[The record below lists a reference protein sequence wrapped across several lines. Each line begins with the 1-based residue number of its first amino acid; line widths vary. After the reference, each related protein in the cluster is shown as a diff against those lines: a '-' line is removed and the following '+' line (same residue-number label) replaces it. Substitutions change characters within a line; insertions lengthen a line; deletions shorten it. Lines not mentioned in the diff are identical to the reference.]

1 MQTVYVNNPE
11 QLAQCLQ
18 LRSEVFVVEQKVPV
32 ELEIDELDS
41 LDAPCR
47 HVLLLDGG
55 EPVAAARMTE
65 YDPDTAKMQRVA
77 VKRERRGS
85 GCGRLV
91 MEALEKLAAEQRYT
105 YSLLD
110 AQVQARPF
118 YERLGYEAVSEELF
132 YDAGI
137 LHVRMRK
144 QLPARP

>member
-1 MQTVYVNNPE
+1 MEAIYVNNPE

-18 LRSEVFVVEQKVPV
+18 LRSEVFVVEQKVPA
-32 ELEIDELDS
+32 ELEIDELDT

-47 HVLLLDGG
+47 HVLLVDGG
-55 EPVAAARMTE
+55 EPVAAARMKE
-65 YDPDTAKMQRVA
+65 YDPTTAKMQRVA

-85 GCGRLV
+85 GCGRMV
-91 MEALEKLAAEQRYT
+91 MNALEKLAAEQGYT

-110 AQVQARPF
+110 AQVQAKPF
-118 YERLGYEAVSEELF
+118 YERLGYEVVSEEPF

-144 QLPARP
+144 KLPARL